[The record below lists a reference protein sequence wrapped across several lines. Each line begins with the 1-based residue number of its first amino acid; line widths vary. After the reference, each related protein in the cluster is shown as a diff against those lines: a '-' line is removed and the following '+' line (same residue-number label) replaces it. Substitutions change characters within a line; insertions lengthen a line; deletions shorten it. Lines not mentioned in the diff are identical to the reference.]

1 MSTSPLETVEDGIA
15 SYLLEIGNI
24 PMLTRDEE
32 IALAKRI
39 EQGDKNAIDTMVAA
53 NLRLVVSVAKRY
65 KDTGLTLLDLCQEGN
80 IGLMRAAKRYKWQ
93 SGNAFSTYATWW
105 IRQAITRAIADKGR
119 TVRLP
124 VYVNCLRQKIRRARA
139 EYSEDHGGELPDID
153 TLSLLVGVSPRRIAD
168 ADSMYET
175 ETVSL
180 DKAINEE
187 DDDSNL
193 KMFIP
198 DSDWGE
204 PEQLLSDYGED
215 VHALFKQANLSPR
228 ERLVID
234 LRFGFIGQQSR
245 TLEEVARHIHV
256 TRERVRQIE
265 VGAMTKL
272 RCAATT
278 LRRKGVLPEKIAI

>member
-1 MSTSPLETVEDGIA
+1 MSTSLLETVEDGIA
-15 SYLLEIGNI
+15 SYLLEIGSI

-32 IALAKRI
+32 VALAKRI
-39 EQGDKNAIDTMVAA
+39 EQGDKDAFDMMVSA

-80 IGLMRAAKRYKWQ
+80 IGLMRAATRYKWA

-124 VYVNCLRQKIRRARA
+124 VYVACLRQKIRRARA
-139 EYSEDHGGELPDID
+139 EYSEDHGGEYPDIE
-153 TLSLLVGVSPRRIAD
+153 TLSLLIGVSIRRIID

-180 DKAINEE
+180 DKAIKD

-193 KMFIP
+193 KMFLP

-204 PEQLLSDYGED
+204 PEQVLSDYGDD
-215 VHALFKQANLSPR
+215 VHALFKQAKLSER